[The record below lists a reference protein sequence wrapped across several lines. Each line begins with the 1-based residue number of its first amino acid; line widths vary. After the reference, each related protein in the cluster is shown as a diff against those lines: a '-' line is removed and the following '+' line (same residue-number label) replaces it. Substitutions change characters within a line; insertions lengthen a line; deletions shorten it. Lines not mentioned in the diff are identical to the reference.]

1 MKSLQSIKDM
11 WNKYYFI
18 LTPAQR
24 RWGVLILVMT
34 LVGAV
39 FETLGVSII
48 LPLVQVIINPEIL
61 FQSQRFAGVAKA
73 CNITTREQMIWAVGL
88 VVIAVYVIK
97 NVFLVL
103 LSYVR
108 AKYACKVQREL
119 SIEIMKSYLGRGYP
133 FFLRSNTSELLRGMT
148 SSIENTYN
156 ALCYILKIIAEVL
169 TALCICVYFIIM
181 DAGMAICVML
191 LAGSCLGIMVIGFK
205 GWMRECGSREYR
217 YDALTKKIL
226 LQAFEGIKE
235 VLVMKKERFFV
246 KEYEETYIKRQYPA
260 VSKAVAQ
267 ETPAYLIEGVCL
279 TGLII
284 AVCIKAL
291 GATDTDLLVAQLAAF
306 AVGAFRILPSMG
318 RISSSFNQVVFS
330 LTGIGDTYNN
340 LKEVRTHEQYNKAV
354 EQIESTERITFQDRL
369 DINNIVWQY
378 ENTER
383 EVLQNVSLSIKKG
396 QSVALI
402 GQSGA
407 GKTTLADIVLGLL
420 KPEQGKILL
429 DGKYDI
435 FEMPLEW
442 AKIISFV
449 PQSVYLVDDTIRNNI
464 AFGVAEKDI
473 DDEKIWEALE
483 QAQLSEFIKGMP
495 EGIDT
500 MIGERGIRFSGGQRQ
515 RVAIARA
522 LYSNPDILVLDEATS
537 ALDNETEEAVM
548 QAIETLQGQKT
559 LIIIAH
565 RLTTVRKCDVIYE
578 IRDGKAV
585 QVDKRDIL

>member
-1 MKSLQSIKDM
+1 M
-11 WNKYYFI
+11 
-18 LTPAQR
+18 
-24 RWGVLILVMT
+24 
-34 LVGAV
+34 
-39 FETLGVSII
+39 
-48 LPLVQVIINPEIL
+48 
-61 FQSQRFAGVAKA
+61 
-73 CNITTREQMIWAVGL
+73 
-88 VVIAVYVIK
+88 
-97 NVFLVL
+97 
-103 LSYVR
+103 
-108 AKYACKVQREL
+108 
-119 SIEIMKSYLGRGYP
+119 
-133 FFLRSNTSELLRGMT
+133 
-148 SSIENTYN
+148 
-156 ALCYILKIIAEVL
+156 
-169 TALCICVYFIIM
+169 
-181 DAGMAICVML
+181 
-191 LAGSCLGIMVIGFK
+191 
-205 GWMRECGSREYR
+205 
-217 YDALTKKIL
+217 
-226 LQAFEGIKE
+226 
-235 VLVMKKERFFV
+235 
-246 KEYEETYIKRQYPA
+246 
-260 VSKAVAQ
+260 
-267 ETPAYLIEGVCL
+267 
-279 TGLII
+279 
-284 AVCIKAL
+284 
-291 GATDTDLLVAQLAAF
+291 
-306 AVGAFRILPSMG
+306 
-318 RISSSFNQVVFS
+318 
-330 LTGIGDTYNN
+330 
-340 LKEVRTHEQYNKAV
+340 RTHEQYNKAV